1 LEDGTDDTYR
11 RDHDRSGKFDQSSRN
26 LPPTFNSILSNV
38 SLSLDPNR
46 TSLESTRS
54 ADDTKQTTSK
64 SISNLGCSNNT
75 VLATSLHQREITAVT
90 RSGDGHITLYDFVII
105 GYGNA
110 GQNALRVLQ
119 EQCPEAKVALVD
131 PLRSP
136 NKGKYK
142 SKHINVDYYRDT
154 VVEFDSSSK
163 SFRLL
168 TDTNSSAIGYKHGVL
183 IATGARGAPP
193 PLELFQEES
202 LSRVL
207 ELRPTELSKNTKR
220 PMMAPEKVRKAV
232 AEAASKGAKVAILGS
247 GWEALDLLLV
257 AERACKST
265 KKRPTISFASPG
277 IAWHILP
284 PYLSAELRKKLSK
297 REIDVQDRSFVRY
310 VADSQQLNGQQIE
323 LHNAKT
329 YDLLD
334 THRTVLDLL
343 VVAPDSF
350 GDKGTAALPT
360 TDIPDRMKE
369 SSDGRPW
376 YKTWSQMTT
385 RSHAEPSTLVCFE
398 DDGRIAVNTEL
409 SVASRIYAAGGCAK
423 YPNTS
428 TGHSC
433 IAGEGSIDGS
443 EAGRLAALNMS
454 RDYRMASRASS
465 HGFASSEPNI
475 EEAYSFATN
484 SLPVWRSDITSF
496 PPANGDRTSDLGNI
510 GIQALCVGKC
520 DSERQSTRAF
530 WWTNS
535 SAQRK
540 MNRFLKAEAE
550 NPQDID
556 ADDYTD
562 DAGGSGPDNVGDK
575 EVSIRRRKS
584 LLLSRHKTGRVKTRG
599 LVNPIYGVGVVF
611 YLDHCGLIQGIMTWG
626 LPFADQPGGTINAEL
641 LKHMKYL
648 IATNAGVSALDAEES
663 HQLMNVALGRATQ
676 KLVSIAVKGQIFHMT
691 GAWHGLDGHIEGFTT
706 PLYRYTEVSNSRNKT
721 VNVLK
726 RKDGSGLGVLG
737 EGLYARDDFILEEVM
752 KNESV
757 DHPSEQVDE
766 TPPSNIPTTMYPIT
780 VVPMA
785 HLDESY
791 GDKAISLETM
801 QELNRYL
808 AVQRRWEANENRA
821 RPGKEDALWLRP
833 GDERRNT
840 SGKQNVIDAYRQVMF
855 SHRS

>member
-1 LEDGTDDTYR
+1 MA
-11 RDHDRSGKFDQSSRN
+11 
-26 LPPTFNSILSNV
+26 I
-38 SLSLDPNR
+38 
-46 TSLESTRS
+46 
-54 ADDTKQTTSK
+54 
-64 SISNLGCSNNT
+64 
-75 VLATSLHQREITAVT
+75 
-90 RSGDGHITLYDFVII
+90 YDFVII

-110 GQNALRVLQ
+110 GQSALRTLQ
-119 EQCPEAKVALVD
+119 KQCPDAKVALVD

-136 NKGKYK
+136 NKGKNK
-142 SKHINVDYYRDT
+142 QTQIKNTDYYRDT

-168 TDTNSSAIGYKHGVL
+168 TDAKTAIGYKHGVL

-232 AEAASKGAKVAILGS
+232 VEAASSGAKIAILGS

-265 KKRPTISFASPG
+265 KKRPTICFASQG

-284 PYLSAELRKKLSK
+284 PYLSAELRKKLNK
-297 REIDVQDRSFVRY
+297 RDIDVQDRSFVRY
-310 VADSQQLNGQQIE
+310 VADYQQSNRQQIE

-334 THRTVLDLL
+334 TRRTILDLL
-343 VVAPDSF
+343 VIAPDSF

-376 YKTWSQMTT
+376 YKTWSQMAT
-385 RSHAEPSTLVCFE
+385 RSNMEPSILVCFE

-423 YPNTS
+423 YPNSS

-454 RDYRMASRASS
+454 RDYRLEARASGYS
-465 HGFASSEPNI
+465 FASPGM

-484 SLPVWRSDITSF
+484 SLPVWRSDITSY
-496 PPANGDRTSDLGNI
+496 PAVNGDRTSALSNI
-510 GIQALCVGKC
+510 GVQALCVGRC

-540 MNRFLKAEAE
+540 MNHR
-550 NPQDID
+550 P
-556 ADDYTD
+556 
-562 DAGGSGPDNVGDK
+562 GGSIN
-575 EVSIRRRKS
+575 RN
-584 LLLSRHKTGRVKTRG
+584 L
-599 LVNPIYGVGVVF
+599 
-611 YLDHCGLIQGIMTWG
+611 LDHME
-626 LPFADQPGGTINAEL
+626 N
-641 LKHMKYL
+641 L
-648 IATNAGVSALDAEES
+648 IATNAGISELNAEEK
-663 HQLMNVALGRATQ
+663 HQLMNVALGKASQR
-676 KLVSIAVKGQIFHMT
+676 LVSIAVKGHVSQLT
-691 GAWHGLDGHIEGFTT
+691 RGWHGLDGPIEGFAT
-706 PLYRYTEVSNSRNKT
+706 PLYRYTEVSSSRNKT

-737 EGLYARDDFILEEVM
+737 EGLYARDDFI
-752 KNESV
+752 
-757 DHPSEQVDE
+757 HPA
-766 TPPSNIPTTMYPIT
+766 NIPTTMYPIT
-780 VVPMA
+780 VVPTSNF
-785 HLDESY
+785 DDSY
-791 GDKAISLETM
+791 GEKEISAETM
-801 QELNRYL
+801 KELNRYL

-821 RPGKEDALWLRP
+821 RPGKEDPLWLRP
-833 GDERRNT
+833 GDERKNT
-840 SGKQNVIDAYRQVMF
+840 SGKQNVIDAYRRIMF
-855 SHRS
+855 PHRS